1 MTTFLIIAFM
11 VAIDVLIF
19 LIIRTYERRGVIL
32 ALPWTIQRDK
42 TPRWFRFNQIIGWLA
57 FWLAVAFTLV
67 VSVALLS
74 EGTNA

>member
-1 MTTFLIIAFM
+1 MIAFM
-11 VAIDVLIF
+11 VVLDVLIF
-19 LIIRTYERRGVIL
+19 LVIRAFERRGAIL

-42 TPRWFRFNQIIGWLA
+42 TPRWFRFNQIIGWLS

-74 EGTNA
+74 GGTNA